1 MLFYNPNIDNS
12 QYVIATYWIKSKNA
26 DLATCAW
33 NLAIGQSV
41 GNPNVRN
48 QWETEE
54 LFEQSSCVIVHNK
67 QDLQTLTEGE
77 VKIAFPTINTDW
89 EGDGV
94 SHLLCQLM
102 GGQMDIDT
110 FNSCRLRDITF
121 PDSTKKYFLG
131 PAPACRR
138 RLY

>member
-1 MLFYNPNIDNS
+1 MLFYNTNIDQS

-67 QDLQTLTEGE
+67 KDFW
-77 VKIAFPTINTDW
+77 V
-89 EGDGV
+89 
-94 SHLLCQLM
+94 
-102 GGQMDIDT
+102 ID
-110 FNSCRLRDITF
+110 
-121 PDSTKKYFLG
+121 YFLEKL
-131 PAPACRR
+131 PDYP
-138 RLY
+138 LFLILMMDEFLNL